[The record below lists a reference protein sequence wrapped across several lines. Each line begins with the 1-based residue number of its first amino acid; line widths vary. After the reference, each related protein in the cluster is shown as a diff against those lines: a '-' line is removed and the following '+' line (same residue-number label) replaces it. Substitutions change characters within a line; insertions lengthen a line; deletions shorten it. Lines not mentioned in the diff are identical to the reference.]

1 MNICSPGRG
10 PREVVELYN
19 VSSDPGEQHNLAQ
32 QPAHRLRLHELK
44 DWARELILQMV
55 GDQLNKTLTLATMY
69 TNLGQYS
76 TCCTVYC
83 SNYGVARLQRF
94 G

>member
-1 MNICSPGRG
+1 M
-10 PREVVELYN
+10 VELYN

-55 GDQLNKTLTLATMY
+55 GDQLNKTLTLATIY
-69 TNLGQYS
+69 IYKSWTVQYS

-83 SNYGVARLQRF
+83 LNYGVARLQRF

>member
-1 MNICSPGRG
+1 M
-10 PREVVELYN
+10 VELYN

-55 GDQLNKTLTLATMY
+55 GDQ
-69 TNLGQYS
+69 
-76 TCCTVYC
+76 
-83 SNYGVARLQRF
+83 
-94 G
+94 